1 MAITRVKASSVTQ
14 GLPKKK
20 TILAGNDVILPGSYE
35 YIDSVTVGS
44 GGANTI
50 TFTNIPQTYKHL
62 QIRYFGFVANDAF
75 MRFNGDTATNYSR
88 HSLYGNGASA
98 AAYGAANE
106 TAIGFTYT
114 ASITN
119 PGISICDILDYRDTN
134 KYKTVKVLNGDDQN
148 GSGIIML
155 ASGNWRNTSAIT
167 SITIFE
173 DSGVFGQ
180 YSSFAL
186 YGIK

>member
-1 MAITRVKASSVTQ
+1 MLNNIV
-14 GLPKKK
+14 GLFG
-20 TILAGNDVILPGSYE
+20 TPGVANSYE
-35 YIDSVTVGS
+35 SIETYTVGA
-44 GGANTI
+44 GGQSTI
-50 TFTNIPQTYKHL
+50 SFTSIPSTYKHL
-62 QIRYFGFVANDAF
+62 QIRYSGFVANDAF
-75 MRFNGDTATNYSR
+75 IRFNGDTGTNYSR

-106 TAIGFTYT
+106 TAMGFTYT
-114 ASITN
+114 ASSTN
-119 PGISICDILDYRDTN
+119 PGAVICDVLDYANTN
-134 KYKTVKVLNGDDQN
+134 KYKTIKVLNGDDQN

-155 ASGNWRNTSAIT
+155 ASGNWRNTAAIT

-186 YGIK
+186 YGIKG